1 MNNLEEQLTSEEPG
15 ENVDAVPSTVLNQQQ
30 RRESIISAS
39 AKVQKSGQV
48 LMEELK
54 RVSTYVH

>member
-1 MNNLEEQLTSEEPG
+1 MNNLELTSEEPR
-15 ENVDAVPSTVLNQQQ
+15 ENVDVVSSTVLNQQQ

-48 LMEELK
+48 LMDELK
-54 RVSTYVH
+54 QVSTYVD